1 MNIPLWQVLV
11 EGRGTREHG
20 PHVSDDRRIPL
31 WQVLVEGRCT
41 REHGAHVGR
50 HVPLWQ
56 VLVRTTCCEARVPLE
71 EITCLGQAGCQA
83 YSTRAWCFTVHGTCR
98 FGAVQTHAALYLSWS
113 ICRDT
118 LITNEC
124 KLIEAIDPTCKR
136 SRSASSSC
144 CNNDLHRV
152 GVDDWGVV

>member
-50 HVPLWQ
+50 HVLLWQ

-98 FGAVQTHAALYLSWS
+98 FGAVQTHAALYLSCS

-118 LITNEC
+118 LITNQQIC
-124 KLIEAIDPTCKR
+124 LNKNVCAHAFRRTW
-136 SRSASSSC
+136 SRIK
-144 CNNDLHRV
+144 
-152 GVDDWGVV
+152 DDFGSFENVRQAL